1 MTTLVDDRL
10 KVDSLVSPSIPTGG
24 ATAVI
29 YLRVSTKEQAE
40 KGGGDEGYSIPA
52 QRDANM
58 SKAEQLGATV
68 VEEFVD
74 AGESARK
81 ADRPALM
88 RMIKYV
94 AEHRVNYCIVHK
106 VDRLAR
112 NRADDVTIHLALR
125 DAGVMLVSA
134 SENIDE
140 TPSGMLLHGIMS
152 SIAEFYSRNL
162 ATETIKG
169 LTQKAS
175 QGGTIGAAPVGYEN
189 VGIRNEHGREERTV
203 RIDAERGELVSW
215 AFQVFASGL
224 WTVAELQRE
233 LERRGLTTRPTP
245 RRPARPL
252 GKSSLRRMLRN
263 TYYKGDITYKE
274 VTYRGSHEPLVPREV
289 WYQVQAVLDSHVS
302 AADKTQVHDHYL
314 KGTVYCGQC
323 GSRLI
328 ICHARNRQ
336 GKVYPYFVCSG
347 RHSGSTGCTRQAMLI
362 EDVEHLIEDYYQ
374 SIQVSAQVR
383 EDVAGMLHAEFDR
396 LMASETKELEQLT
409 KQRDKLEAERFKLL
423 QAHYADAVPLDMLK
437 REQSRIGAAMETI
450 DNHIAAHDN
459 EYLEARENL
468 EDSLG
473 LLANISAIYQRC
485 DDLNR
490 RLCNQAF
497 FTRVYIDEE
506 GERRV
511 HVDFQRPFDAL
522 CDPEVQGNALNW
534 AAEAKKKGDV
544 QTGPRMVP
552 LVEGLNIAQVGWMTR
567 LELATTWTTTRG
579 STS

>member
-1 MTTLVDDRL
+1 MSTLVDDHI
-10 KVDSLVSPSIPTGG
+10 KVDSLVSPSEPADGP
-24 ATAVI
+24 TAVI

-40 KGGGDEGYSIPA
+40 KGGGEEGYSIPA
-52 QRDANM
+52 QRNANLA
-58 SKAEQLGATV
+58 KADQLGASV
-68 VEEFVD
+68 VQEFVD

-94 AEHRVNYCIVHK
+94 AEHRINYCIVHK

-112 NRADDVTIHLALR
+112 NRADDVAIHLALR

-162 ATETIKG
+162 ASETIKG
-169 LTQKAS
+169 LTQKAA

-189 VGIRNEHGREERTV
+189 VGVRNEHGREERTV
-203 RIDAERGELVSW
+203 RIDPERGELVTW

-224 WTVAELQRE
+224 WTVSEMQRE

-245 RRPARPL
+245 KRPARPL
-252 GKSSLRRMLRN
+252 SKTTLRRMLRN
-263 TYYKGDITYKE
+263 SYYKGDITYKD
-274 VTYRGSHEPLVPREV
+274 VTYRGTHEPLVPREV
-289 WYQVQAVLDSHVS
+289 WYQVQSVLDSHVS
-302 AADKTQVHDHYL
+302 AADKSQVHDHYL

-328 ICHARNRQ
+328 VCHARNHQ
-336 GKVYPYFVCSG
+336 GSIYPYFVCSG
-347 RHSGSTGCTRQAMLI
+347 RHSRSTDCTRHAILI
-362 EDVEHLIEDYYQ
+362 EDVERLIEEYYKT
-374 SIQVSAQVR
+374 IQVSAQVR

-409 KQRDKLEAERFKLL
+409 RQRDKLEGERFKLL

-437 REQSRIGAAMETI
+437 REQSRIGAALETI
-450 DNHIAAHDN
+450 DNHIAAHNN

-473 LLANISAIYQRC
+473 LLANIADIYQRC

-490 RLCNQAF
+490 KLCNQAF
-497 FTRVYIDEE
+497 FTRIYIDED

-511 HVDFQRPFDAL
+511 RAEFQKPFDML

-534 AAEAKKKGDV
+534 AAEAKKKGQA

-552 LVEGLNIAQVGWMTR
+552 LVEGLNLAQVGWLTR
-567 LELATTWTTTRG
+567 LERATF
-579 STS
+579 

>member
-1 MTTLVDDRL
+1 MTTLLDDRPP
-10 KVDSLVSPSIPTGG
+10 VDSLVSPSVPDGG

-40 KGGGDEGYSIPA
+40 KGGGEEGYSIPA
-52 QRDANM
+52 QRDANRR
-58 SKAEQLGATV
+58 KAEQLGATV

-94 AEHRVNYCIVHK
+94 AEHQVNYCVVHK

-125 DAGVMLVSA
+125 EAGVMLVSA

-162 ATETIKG
+162 ATETVKG
-169 LTQKAS
+169 LSQKAS
-175 QGGTIGAAPVGYEN
+175 QGGTIGLAPIGYEN

-203 RIDAERGELVSW
+203 RIDTERAALVTW

-224 WTVAELQRE
+224 WTVAQLHRE
-233 LERRGLTTRPTP
+233 LVRRGLTTRPTP
-245 RRPARPL
+245 KRPSKPI
-252 GKSSLRRMLRN
+252 GKSSVHRMLSN
-263 TYYKGDITYKE
+263 PYYKGDITYKE
-274 VTYRGSHEPLVPREV
+274 VTYKGTHEPIVPREV
-289 WYQVQAVLDSHVS
+289 WYQVQTVLQAHIS
-302 AADKTQVHDHYL
+302 AADKTQTHDHYL

-328 ICHARNRQ
+328 ICNAKNRH
-336 GKVYPYFVCSG
+336 GKVYPYFICSG
-347 RHSGSTGCTRQAMLI
+347 RHSGNTDCTRQAMLI
-362 EDVEHLIEDYYQ
+362 EDVERLIEEYYTTV
-374 SIQVSAQVR
+374 QVSAQTR
-383 EDVAGMLHAEFDR
+383 QDVAGMLHAEFDR
-396 LMASETKELEQLT
+396 LMACETKELDRLVKE
-409 KQRDKLEAERFKLL
+409 RGELERERFKLM

-437 REQSRIGAAMETI
+437 SEQDRISAALERI
-450 DNHIAAHDN
+450 NFRIAAHDN
-459 EYLEARENL
+459 KYADARENL

-473 LLANISAIYQRC
+473 LLAHVSDIYQRC

-490 RLCNQAF
+490 RLCNQAL
-497 FTRVYIDEE
+497 FTAIYIDED
-506 GERRV
+506 GQPSV
-511 HVDFQRPFDAL
+511 TYHRPYDTL
-522 CDPEVQGNALNW
+522 CDPEVQGNALTW
-534 AAEAKKKGDV
+534 AAEAKKRCEV
-544 QTGPRMVP
+544 QTGTRLVP
-552 LVEGLNIAQVGWMTR
+552 LVEGLNLARVGWLTG
-567 LELATTWTTTRG
+567 LEPATTGTTSRG
-579 STS
+579 STN

>member
-1 MTTLVDDRL
+1 MTTLLDDRPP
-10 KVDSLVSPSIPTGG
+10 VDSLVSPSVPDGG

-40 KGGGDEGYSIPA
+40 KGGGEEGYSIPA
-52 QRDANM
+52 QRDANRR
-58 SKAEQLGATV
+58 KAEQLGATV

-94 AEHRVNYCIVHK
+94 AEHQVNYCVVHK

-125 DAGVMLVSA
+125 EAGVMLVSA

-162 ATETIKG
+162 ATETVKG
-169 LTQKAS
+169 LSQKAS
-175 QGGTIGAAPVGYEN
+175 QGGTIGLAPIGYEN

-203 RIDAERGELVSW
+203 RIDTERAALVTW

-224 WTVAELQRE
+224 WTVAQLHRE
-233 LERRGLTTRPTP
+233 LVRRGLTTRPTP
-245 RRPARPL
+245 KRPSKPI
-252 GKSSLRRMLRN
+252 GKSSVHRMLSN
-263 TYYKGDITYKE
+263 PYYKGDITYKE
-274 VTYRGSHEPLVPREV
+274 VTYKGTHEPIVPREV
-289 WYQVQAVLDSHVS
+289 WYQVQTVLQAHIS
-302 AADKTQVHDHYL
+302 AADKTQTHDHYL

-328 ICHARNRQ
+328 ICNAKNRH
-336 GKVYPYFVCSG
+336 GKVYPYFICSG
-347 RHSGSTGCTRQAMLI
+347 RHSGNTDCTRQAMLI
-362 EDVEHLIEDYYQ
+362 EDVERLIEEYYTTV
-374 SIQVSAQVR
+374 QVSAQTR
-383 EDVAGMLHAEFDR
+383 QDVAGMLHAEFDR
-396 LMASETKELEQLT
+396 LMACETKELDRLVKE
-409 KQRDKLEAERFKLL
+409 RGELERERFKLM

-437 REQSRIGAAMETI
+437 SEQDRISAALERI
-450 DNHIAAHDN
+450 NFRIAAHDN
-459 EYLEARENL
+459 KYADARENL

-473 LLANISAIYQRC
+473 LLAHVSDIYQRC

-490 RLCNQAF
+490 RLCNQAL
-497 FTRVYIDEE
+497 FTAIYIDED
-506 GERRV
+506 GQPSV
-511 HVDFQRPFDAL
+511 TYHRPYDTL
-522 CDPEVQGNALNW
+522 CDPEVQGNALTW
-534 AAEAKKKGDV
+534 AAEAKKMSQARTPTKG
-544 QTGPRMVP
+544 GP
-552 LVEGLNIAQVGWMTR
+552 LVASSHLTR
-567 LELATTWTTTRG
+567 LG
-579 STS
+579 